1 MEFGNHLMPQRS
13 GIDSHLQLI
22 PERNRRSMPFNL
34 SIGHEPNVTGAGP
47 AILQGN
53 YVPRT
58 SARRR
63 RRAS

>member
-1 MEFGNHLMPQRS
+1 MLMPQRS

-53 YVPRT
+53 LC
-58 SARRR
+58 SAHVGEASPP
-63 RRAS
+63 RAS